1 MAVTATAVF
10 VQTPRVTPQNFVQGT
25 DVAGTLK
32 TLFTAGSDG
41 SKVVAVLAA
50 TDDGSATHVITLY
63 LTRSSVDYYLGAYTL
78 PVSSGTSGAAAN
90 VDLLA
95 GGPSNLII
103 GLPRDNDG
111 QKYLFLQS
119 GDTLRATFATA
130 LTAGKRID
138 ILTVAGNF

>member
-1 MAVTATAVF
+1 MAVTPTAVF
-10 VQTPRVTPQNFVQGT
+10 VQTPKVTPQNFVQGT
-25 DVAGTLK
+25 DAAGTLK

-41 SKVVAVLAA
+41 SKIVAVVAA

-63 LTRSSVDYYLGAYTL
+63 LTRSAVDYYLGAYTL
-78 PVSSGTSGAAAN
+78 PVSAGTSGAAAN

-138 ILTVAGNF
+138 VLTIAGNF